1 MANILTISRIFLSVL
16 LMCTHP
22 LSCSFYI
29 LYVLCG
35 LTDAVDG
42 FVARK
47 TGSASEMGA
56 KLDTAADFLFVVVC
70 LIKLL
75 PVIEL
80 PIHLLIWTVII
91 ALIKIINI
99 ISGFIVQQRFVAVH
113 TFLNKVTGAMLFVLP
128 FSVSFVDLRYSG
140 SVICAVATF
149 AAIQEGHLI
158 RSKRTQ

>member
-1 MANILTISRIFLSVL
+1 MANILTISRTLLSVL
-16 LMCTHP
+16 LLCTHP

-47 TGSASEMGA
+47 TGSASKMGA
-56 KLDTAADFLFVVVC
+56 KLDTAADFVFAIVC

-80 PIHLLIWTVII
+80 PSHLLKWTVII
-91 ALIKIINI
+91 ALIKIINN
-99 ISGFIVQQRFVAVH
+99 ISGFIVQKKLMAV
-113 TFLNKVTGAMLFVLP
+113 
-128 FSVSFVDLRYSG
+128 
-140 SVICAVATF
+140 
-149 AAIQEGHLI
+149 Q
-158 RSKRTQ
+158 

>member
-80 PIHLLIWTVII
+80 PMRL
-91 ALIKIINI
+91 
-99 ISGFIVQQRFVAVH
+99 
-113 TFLNKVTGAMLFVLP
+113 LFV
-128 FSVSFVDLRYSG
+128 D
-140 SVICAVATF
+140 
-149 AAIQEGHLI
+149 
-158 RSKRTQ
+158 